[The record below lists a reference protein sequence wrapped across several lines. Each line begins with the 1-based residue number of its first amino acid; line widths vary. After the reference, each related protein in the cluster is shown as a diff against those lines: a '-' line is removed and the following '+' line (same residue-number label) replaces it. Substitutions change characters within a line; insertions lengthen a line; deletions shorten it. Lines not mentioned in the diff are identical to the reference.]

1 LYKCGICNHELNDD
15 IFVIDNVP
23 EHTFDISDKTLTLN
37 IAKCDNCGVVQLVDV
52 PLSDTWMEN
61 NRSIGNTVEYR
72 EKKKEELKHFID
84 TYKLQ
89 DKAFL
94 EVGCGDGQYLD
105 IFREL
110 GIESSGIESGKK
122 NVDICT
128 GKKYKIH
135 GICFYNSI
143 DVITCFYYLEHQPYP
158 IMFLKS
164 LNKALKTDGLLY
176 IEVPNYDYIKDHG
189 LWLEFTRDHRFYY
202 SLNSIY
208 NLLLKCGFDIL
219 ESDKSNLCLKV
230 LAQKKNEFGKLKYCM
245 ADEIERFNVL
255 TDRLN
260 QYAIVGAGHYTQLLL
275 NQITNKPKYIYDSV
289 PKKVGYKL
297 CGIEIQHQNNIVNCD
312 CNNIIIS
319 CGMYNQEA
327 YNNIKKL
334 VPEKNIIIWE

>member
-1 LYKCGICNHELNDD
+1 MYKCGICNSELNDD

-23 EHTFDISDKTLTLN
+23 EHTFQISDKTLTLN

-52 PLSDTWMEN
+52 PLSDTWQEN
-61 NRSIGNTVEYR
+61 NRSIGNTIEYR
-72 EKKKEELKHFID
+72 QQKKEQLKRFIES
-84 TYKLQ
+84 YKLQ

-94 EVGCGDGQYLD
+94 EIGCGDGQYLD

-110 GIESSGIESGKK
+110 GIESKGVEFGEK
-122 NVDICT
+122 NKQICKEK
-128 GKKYKIH
+128 GYI
-135 GICFYNSI
+135 IDSSDSNSI
-143 DVITCFYYLEHQPYP
+143 DVVTCFYYLEHQPSP
-158 IMFLKS
+158 IFFIKQLNRTLKP
-164 LNKALKTDGLLY
+164 DGLLY
-176 IEVPNYDYIKDHG
+176 IEVPNYDYIKDCG

-245 ADEIERFNVL
+245 TDEIERFNVL
-255 TDRLN
+255 TDKLN

-289 PKKVGYKL
+289 PKKIGYKL
-297 CGIEIQHQNNIVNCD
+297 CSIEIQHQNNIVNCNCD
-312 CNNIIIS
+312 NIIIS